1 MCHCLACSA
10 FGDMAVQ
17 QDLTSG
23 GINPLSYLGDSFD
36 ASTDLFTA
44 EDALK
49 LGLDPL
55 EIEELQMLADASIVT
70 DPATED
76 SFRLERQ
83 WGKWW
88 HWPYLPLIIRK
99 TYRVT
104 TNKNPVEII
113 VIIIIIRQ
121 LIRRCNMSIKSLQG
135 RHTAYA
141 INVTWWWRL
150 NFRGSKK
157 YRNLEDIRRESM

>member
-1 MCHCLACSA
+1 MPCCCVACSA
-10 FGDMAVQ
+10 PGDVAVQ
-17 QDLTSG
+17 HDLTSAS

-83 WGKWW
+83 
-88 HWPYLPLIIRK
+88 
-99 TYRVT
+99 
-104 TNKNPVEII
+104 
-113 VIIIIIRQ
+113 
-121 LIRRCNMSIKSLQG
+121 
-135 RHTAYA
+135 
-141 INVTWWWRL
+141 
-150 NFRGSKK
+150 
-157 YRNLEDIRRESM
+157 

>member
-1 MCHCLACSA
+1 MWLENELSCFSALCVYAVACSA
-10 FGDMAVQ
+10 FGDVAATQ

-70 DPATED
+70 DPAIED

-83 WGKWW
+83 
-88 HWPYLPLIIRK
+88 
-99 TYRVT
+99 
-104 TNKNPVEII
+104 
-113 VIIIIIRQ
+113 
-121 LIRRCNMSIKSLQG
+121 
-135 RHTAYA
+135 
-141 INVTWWWRL
+141 
-150 NFRGSKK
+150 
-157 YRNLEDIRRESM
+157 

>member
-1 MCHCLACSA
+1 MDGGDNVAACSA
-10 FGDMAVQ
+10 FGDISSGGQ

-23 GINPLSYLGDSFD
+23 AINPLSYLGDSFD
-36 ASTDLFTA
+36 ASMDLFTA

-83 WGKWW
+83 
-88 HWPYLPLIIRK
+88 
-99 TYRVT
+99 
-104 TNKNPVEII
+104 
-113 VIIIIIRQ
+113 
-121 LIRRCNMSIKSLQG
+121 
-135 RHTAYA
+135 
-141 INVTWWWRL
+141 
-150 NFRGSKK
+150 
-157 YRNLEDIRRESM
+157 

>member
-1 MCHCLACSA
+1 MCNKYVFWTKNFQPFGKNVRKHYGGYFLTHTVYFCAACSA
-10 FGDMAVQ
+10 FGDLSGQ

-23 GINPLSYLGDSFD
+23 VINPLSYLGDSFD
-36 ASTDLFTA
+36 ATTDLFTA

-83 WGKWW
+83 
-88 HWPYLPLIIRK
+88 
-99 TYRVT
+99 
-104 TNKNPVEII
+104 
-113 VIIIIIRQ
+113 
-121 LIRRCNMSIKSLQG
+121 
-135 RHTAYA
+135 
-141 INVTWWWRL
+141 
-150 NFRGSKK
+150 
-157 YRNLEDIRRESM
+157 

>member
-1 MCHCLACSA
+1 M
-10 FGDMAVQ
+10 FGDLAIQ

-36 ASTDLFTA
+36 ATTDLFTA

-70 DPATED
+70 DPAIED

-83 WGKWW
+83 
-88 HWPYLPLIIRK
+88 
-99 TYRVT
+99 
-104 TNKNPVEII
+104 
-113 VIIIIIRQ
+113 
-121 LIRRCNMSIKSLQG
+121 
-135 RHTAYA
+135 
-141 INVTWWWRL
+141 
-150 NFRGSKK
+150 
-157 YRNLEDIRRESM
+157 

>member
-1 MCHCLACSA
+1 MIITEIMVFKCGVCCTAACSA
-10 FGDMAVQ
+10 FGDTATQ

-23 GINPLSYLGDSFD
+23 VINPLSYLGDSFD
-36 ASTDLFTA
+36 ATTDLFTA

-83 WGKWW
+83 
-88 HWPYLPLIIRK
+88 
-99 TYRVT
+99 
-104 TNKNPVEII
+104 
-113 VIIIIIRQ
+113 
-121 LIRRCNMSIKSLQG
+121 
-135 RHTAYA
+135 
-141 INVTWWWRL
+141 
-150 NFRGSKK
+150 
-157 YRNLEDIRRESM
+157 

>member
-1 MCHCLACSA
+1 MEWDVKTLFSQSVSMICCCVFVACSTP
-10 FGDMAVQ
+10 GDVAAQ
-17 QDLTSG
+17 HDLTSG

-83 WGKWW
+83 
-88 HWPYLPLIIRK
+88 
-99 TYRVT
+99 
-104 TNKNPVEII
+104 
-113 VIIIIIRQ
+113 
-121 LIRRCNMSIKSLQG
+121 
-135 RHTAYA
+135 
-141 INVTWWWRL
+141 
-150 NFRGSKK
+150 
-157 YRNLEDIRRESM
+157 

>member
-1 MCHCLACSA
+1 VALQHIYDNRYVCYCVACSVY
-10 FGDMAVQ
+10 GDMAAQ

-23 GINPLSYLGDSFD
+23 AINPLSYLGDSFD

-83 WGKWW
+83 
-88 HWPYLPLIIRK
+88 
-99 TYRVT
+99 
-104 TNKNPVEII
+104 
-113 VIIIIIRQ
+113 
-121 LIRRCNMSIKSLQG
+121 
-135 RHTAYA
+135 
-141 INVTWWWRL
+141 
-150 NFRGSKK
+150 
-157 YRNLEDIRRESM
+157 

>member
-1 MCHCLACSA
+1 MNGVTIPFLVVVQSDIVKCASFARIDTDGDTCGCAACSA
-10 FGDMAVQ
+10 FSDMAVQ
-17 QDLTSG
+17 QDLTSE

-70 DPATED
+70 DPAIED

-83 WGKWW
+83 
-88 HWPYLPLIIRK
+88 
-99 TYRVT
+99 
-104 TNKNPVEII
+104 
-113 VIIIIIRQ
+113 
-121 LIRRCNMSIKSLQG
+121 
-135 RHTAYA
+135 
-141 INVTWWWRL
+141 
-150 NFRGSKK
+150 
-157 YRNLEDIRRESM
+157 